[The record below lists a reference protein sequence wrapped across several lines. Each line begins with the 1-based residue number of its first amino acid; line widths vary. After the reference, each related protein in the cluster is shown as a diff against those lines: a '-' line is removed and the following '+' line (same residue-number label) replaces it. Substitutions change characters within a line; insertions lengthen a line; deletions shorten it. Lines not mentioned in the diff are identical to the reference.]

1 MKKRSLTE
9 WSAMAE
15 IIATVAVVVSL
26 LFVAHT
32 VRQNTLAVQAQND
45 NFLYE
50 MQFARTR
57 EISANPDL
65 AAIYVKV
72 RKGESLSE
80 VERTRF
86 IWDKYQE
93 LSTWELAYNRH
104 RDGLY
109 SDEDWS
115 GWDKYYQNYFLEQ
128 FPKDWWEEARI
139 FYQQDFQDHVD
150 AAYVRKYQ

>member
-1 MKKRSLTE
+1 MQKKSLTD
-9 WSAMAE
+9 WAAIAE
-15 IIATVAVVVSL
+15 IIAAVAVVVSL

-32 VRQNTLAVQAQND
+32 VSQNTKAVQVQND

-50 MQFARTR
+50 LQFARAR

-72 RKGESLSE
+72 SKGESLTE
-80 VERTRF
+80 VETTRF

-93 LSTWELAYNRH
+93 LSAWELAFNRH

-109 SDEDWS
+109 SDENWEA
-115 GWDKYYQNYFLEQ
+115 WDNYYQEHFLEQ
-128 FPKDWWEEARI
+128 FLREWWEEARI
-139 FYQQDFQDHVD
+139 FYMPEFQQHVD
-150 AAYVRKYQ
+150 DAYARK